1 MSVLPDVIKDT
12 TDFLMKLESLGDL
25 PEGTLIGTMDVIGFY
40 PDIPHEEGLKSL
52 KEIIQEFKGEVDLTE
67 WYVDEEDLT

>member
-25 PEGTLIGTMDVIGFY
+25 PEGTLIGTMDVIGLY
-40 PDIPHEEGLKSL
+40 PHIPHEEGLKSL